1 MTKIL
6 VIEDE
11 TLLRENTIELLELE
25 GFQAISAENGVVGV
39 QLAQKFKP
47 DLIICDVM
55 MPELDGFGVLHQLR
69 QNSATATIPFI
80 FLTAKTERADIRE
93 GMDLGAD
100 DYLAK
105 PYEANELLK
114 AIATRLE
121 KHTNLM
127 QQYQTER
134 RRAEVLGKEVH
145 DLQQFMT
152 TQEDFL
158 NNFVQELKNPLS
170 NINMAICMIKDAKTD
185 HDRNRYLQIL
195 RDECD
200 REINLLN
207 QIEELKNLLTPEN
220 SKLLRQLNLLK
231 K

>member
-39 QLAQKFKP
+39 QLAQKCKP

-69 QNSATATIPFI
+69 LNSATASIPFI
-80 FLTAKTERADIRE
+80 FLTAKTERGDIRE

-105 PYEANELLK
+105 PYDANELLK

-121 KHTNLM
+121 KHATLM
-127 QQYQTER
+127 QQYQTEH
-134 RRAEVLGKEVH
+134 RRAEALEKEIQ
-145 DLQQFMT
+145 DLQQFMA
-152 TQEDFL
+152 TQENFL
-158 NNFVQELKNPLS
+158 KNFVQELKNPLS

-185 HDRNRYLQIL
+185 RDRNRYLQIL

-207 QIEELKNLLTPEN
+207 QVEELQNLLTPEN